1 MVNGELK
8 SGQEELISIPKSE
21 YEMLCE
27 LAESR
32 TSFWSDALKN
42 PEGTKG
48 LKEFIQ
54 GILETGLTIWGE
66 KILKRQ
72 LWYSI
77 YRITVIVVLL
87 GLIVWIATWL
97 TSNGRLDA
105 GAFTF
110 LMGTIVGYILTF
122 LTKIEQVSSL

>member
-1 MVNGELK
+1 MTNEEPKGEL
-8 SGQEELISIPKSE
+8 EEHVSIPKSE

-66 KILKRQ
+66 RILKRQ